1 MPTNQL
7 RGVFTPVV
15 TPFHEDL
22 SINIPAFV
30 AHCQRL
36 VADGAGIAISGTNS
50 EACSETFDERIALV
64 DAAIDAGI
72 PGERV
77 LVGTGCCALDD
88 AVVLTRHAISR
99 GCAGVL
105 VLPPFFFKNVSEDGV
120 FTYYSEL
127 IARVNDPALQI
138 VLYHIP
144 ALSGVPI
151 SLTLIERLVRAFPE
165 QIVGVKDSSGD
176 WDNLLAMLE
185 RFPALSIFPA
195 SELLMLRS
203 LPLGAAG
210 CISAT
215 NNINARAIARA
226 FASAADATLLQDAIA
241 GVRKTV
247 ERFPMVAAVKHTLA
261 HQTSDPGWRR
271 VRPPLVPLAA
281 DASAELLQALA
292 GMPASQPGHAAPR
305 DPV

>member
-1 MPTNQL
+1 MLTQQL
-7 RGVFTPVV
+7 RGVFAPVV

-22 SINIPAFV
+22 SINLPAFV
-30 AHCQRL
+30 AHCQGL
-36 VADGAGIAISGTNS
+36 IADGAGVAISGTNS
-50 EACSETFDERIALV
+50 EACSETFEERIALV
-64 DAAIDAGI
+64 DAVIDAGI

-77 LVGTGCCALDD
+77 LVGTGCCAIDD
-88 AVVLTRHAISR
+88 AVALTRHAIDR

-120 FTYYSEL
+120 FAYYREL
-127 IARVNDPALQI
+127 IARVNDPALRI

-144 ALSGVPI
+144 AMSGVPI
-151 SLTLIERLVRAFPE
+151 SLSLIERLVQAFPTH
-165 QIVGVKDSSGD
+165 IVGIKDSSGN
-176 WDNLLAMLE
+176 WENLVAMLE
-185 RFPALSIFPA
+185 RFPSLSIFPA

-215 NNINARAIARA
+215 NNINARAIAQA
-226 FASAADATLLQDAIA
+226 FASGADAARLRDAIA
-241 GVRKTV
+241 AVRTTV

-261 HQTSDPGWRR
+261 QLTSDPGWRH

-281 DASAELLQALA
+281 EASAELLQALA
-292 GMPASQPGHAAPR
+292 GIPR
-305 DPV
+305 AEARA

>member
-1 MPTNQL
+1 MPTQQL

-22 SINIPAFV
+22 SINLPAFV
-30 AHCQRL
+30 AHCKRL
-36 VADGAGIAISGTNS
+36 IADGAGIAISGTNS
-50 EACSETFDERIALV
+50 EACSETFEERIALV

-72 PGERV
+72 PVERV
-77 LVGTGCCALDD
+77 LVGTGCCAIDD
-88 AVVLTRHAISR
+88 AVVLTRHAIDR

-120 FTYYSEL
+120 FAYYSEL
-127 IARVNDPALQI
+127 IARVDDPALRI

-144 ALSGVPI
+144 AMSGVPI
-151 SLTLIERLVRAFPE
+151 SLSLIERLVQAFPTH
-165 QIVGVKDSSGD
+165 IVGIKDSSGN
-176 WDNLLAMLE
+176 WDNLVAMLE
-185 RFPALSIFPA
+185 RFPSLSIFPA

-203 LPLGAAG
+203 LSLGAAG

-215 NNINARAIARA
+215 NNINARAIAQA
-226 FASAADATLLQDAIA
+226 FADAADAARLQPAIA
-241 GVRKTV
+241 AVRSTV

-261 HQTSDPGWRR
+261 QQTSDPSWRH

-281 DASAELLQALA
+281 DASSELLQALA
-292 GMPASQPGHAAPR
+292 GIPAMEARA
-305 DPV
+305 

>member
-1 MPTNQL
+1 MLTQPL

-22 SINIPAFV
+22 SINLPAFV

-36 VADGAGIAISGTNS
+36 IADGAGVAISGTNS
-50 EACSETFDERIALV
+50 EACSETFEERIALV
-64 DAAIDAGI
+64 DAVIDAGI

-77 LVGTGCCALDD
+77 LVGTGCCAIDD
-88 AVVLTRHAISR
+88 AVVLTRHAIRR

-120 FTYYSEL
+120 FAYYSEL
-127 IARVNDPALQI
+127 IARVDDPALRI

-151 SLTLIERLVRAFPE
+151 SLSLIERLVEAFPA
-165 QIVGVKDSSGD
+165 QIVGIKDSSGN
-176 WDNLLAMLE
+176 WDNLVAMLE
-185 RFPALSIFPA
+185 RFPSLSIFPA

-215 NNINARAIARA
+215 NNINARAIAQA
-226 FASAADATLLQDAIA
+226 FASVTDAARLHDAIA
-241 GVRKTV
+241 AMRTTV
-247 ERFPMVAAVKHTLA
+247 ERFPMVAAVKHTLGQ
-261 HQTSDPGWRR
+261 QTNDPGWRR

-281 DASAELLQALA
+281 EASAALQQALA
-292 GMPASQPGHAAPR
+292 GVPREEASA
-305 DPV
+305 

>member
-1 MPTNQL
+1 MPTDKL

-22 SINIPAFV
+22 SINLPAFV
-30 AHCQRL
+30 AHCRRL

-50 EACSETFDERIALV
+50 EACSETFEERMMLV

-77 LVGTGCCALDD
+77 LVGTGCCAIDD
-88 AVVLTRHAISR
+88 AVALTRHAIDR

-120 FTYYSEL
+120 FAYYSEL
-127 IARVNDPALQI
+127 IARVDDPALRI

-151 SLTLIERLVRAFPE
+151 SLALIERLVRAFPTH
-165 QIVGVKDSSGD
+165 IAGVKDSSGD
-176 WDNLLAMLE
+176 WDNLAAMLE
-185 RFPALSIFPA
+185 RFPTLSIFPA

-203 LPLGAAG
+203 LALGAAG

-215 NNINARAIARA
+215 NNINARAIAQA
-226 FASAADATLLQDAIA
+226 FSSVAEAARLHESIA
-241 GVRKTV
+241 AVRKTV
-247 ERFPMVAAVKHTLA
+247 ERFPMVAAVKHTLSQ
-261 HQTSDPGWRR
+261 QTSDAGWRN

-281 DASAELLQALA
+281 DAAAQLLQALA
-292 GMPASQPGHAAPR
+292 GIPAVAAQP
-305 DPV
+305 